1 MSSASPTNL
10 LIPKCMKPEKQ
21 NKYQSLENIDNFCMQ
36 ISVEEEEN
44 WVFNSG
50 LLD

>member
-10 LIPKCMKPEKQ
+10 LLPKCMKPEKQ
-21 NKYQSLENIDNFCMQ
+21 NKYQSLENIENFYMQ
-36 ISVEEEEN
+36 VRVDEEEN
-44 WVFNSG
+44 WIFKSG